1 MKEMKKLIK
10 ILLIISILTS
20 CTQIKLEAYEKA
32 WCIQWADPANFNEI
46 WIAEG
51 REGYTGDLFQKGP
64 KWTYFDASFEAVEE
78 ALDIKY
84 ISKELLRRRLISSEE
99 DANAIEFCKAWYE
112 LTNGL
117 NFIDNV

>member
-84 ISKELLRRRLISSEE
+84 FPKELLRRRLISSEE

-112 LTNGL
+112 LTNGP

>member
-1 MKEMKKLIK
+1 MKKLIK

-51 REGYTGDLFQKGP
+51 REDYTGDLFQKGP

>member
-84 ISKELLRRRLISSEE
+84 ISKEFLRRRLISSEE

-112 LTNGL
+112 LTNGP